1 MYLLRKRYLRD
12 VFKRIGGCV
21 YAEDLHI
28 EIIKKM
34 VDLFLPRK

>member
-21 YAEDLHI
+21 AEDLHI